1 MSETSLK
8 RQLKVLTIPVFIEMA
23 LVMMLGAVDTVMLSR
38 YSDNS
43 VAAVGLDNQLISL
56 VFLVYQFFSMGAAIL
71 CAQYIGA
78 GLRKRLVQVVG
89 MALTVNLML
98 GMTVSA
104 LLFFYAEQLL
114 QLIVVLSGLVADF
127 FSIVAQCRQGG
138 LSDGGDGHRQRP

>member
-1 MSETSLK
+1 MAETSLK
-8 RQLKVLTIPVFIEMA
+8 RQLKVLTVPVFIEMA

-43 VAAVGLDNQLISL
+43 VAAVDLDNQLISL

-89 MALTVNLML
+89 MWVGFALDENIRGIILVRRWR
-98 GMTVSA
+98 
-104 LLFFYAEQLL
+104 
-114 QLIVVLSGLVADF
+114 SGKWRDKGFVK
-127 FSIVAQCRQGG
+127 S
-138 LSDGGDGHRQRP
+138 